1 MAGYGKCNVG
11 ALFPIIYLIREI
23 AAGGR
28 GADERRGPASHQKY
42 PLDPDP
48 RSGLT
53 STRVDET
60 STRNVDEKA
69 SPVNAPEPHR
79 YLSPAET
86 AKRLGVSVKALR
98 LYEQRGFVKPLRT
111 QADWRAY
118 GPEQIARLHQVVALK
133 RLGLSLAQIAELLKG
148 RAATLAS
155 VLALQEQVLSE
166 EGARVGRALALVRAA
181 RTKLAKGEA
190 LSIDDLATLTKET
203 TMSTKPTQA
212 DMKKLFDPHVAKH
225 FSQAEIEETAK
236 RDFDQEKAGAEWE
249 SLTAE
254 AKRLMAIG
262 DPTSPAALDLARRW
276 KAQVERFTRGNPDV
290 AGRVM
295 AVWKDAM
302 ADPAAAPKL
311 PLTPEVF
318 AFMGKAQAAL
328 KESE

>member
-1 MAGYGKCNVG
+1 
-11 ALFPIIYLIREI
+11 
-23 AAGGR
+23 
-28 GADERRGPASHQKY
+28 
-42 PLDPDP
+42 
-48 RSGLT
+48 
-53 STRVDET
+53 
-60 STRNVDEKA
+60 
-69 SPVNAPEPHR
+69 VNAPEPQR

-111 QADWRAY
+111 QAHWRAY

-133 RLGLSLAQIAELLKG
+133 RLGLSLAQIAELLQG

-155 VLALQEQVLSE
+155 VLTLQEQVLSE
-166 EGARVGRALALVRAA
+166 EGTRVGRALALVRAA
-181 RTKLAKGEA
+181 RAKLAKGEA

-203 TMSTKPTQA
+203 TMSTKPSQA
-212 DMKKLFDPHVAKH
+212 EMKKLFDPHVAKH
-225 FSQAEIEETAK
+225 FSQGEIEETAK
-236 RDFDQEKAGAEWE
+236 RDFDQERVGAEWE

-290 AGRVM
+290 SRRVM

-318 AFMGKAQAAL
+318 AFMGKAQARL
-328 KESE
+328 KELGE